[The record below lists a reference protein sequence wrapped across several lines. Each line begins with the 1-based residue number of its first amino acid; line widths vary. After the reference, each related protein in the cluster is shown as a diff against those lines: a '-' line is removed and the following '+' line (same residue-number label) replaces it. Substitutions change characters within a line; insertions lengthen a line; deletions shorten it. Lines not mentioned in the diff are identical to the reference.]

1 MKRIFM
7 LSNHPLFCEGVS
19 TLLHQESGMDFIGRE
34 SDAERAIEQIRAV
47 RPDVV
52 IIDMSDTFAKACS
65 IVARIFD
72 EKLNAKI
79 VGLNLNDNTMCV
91 YREEEKEIHGVADL
105 MDALSCDGETQ
116 VNQKGGSQDSTV
128 THFGIL
134 ANQ

>member
-1 MKRIFM
+1 
-7 LSNHPLFCEGVS
+7 
-19 TLLHQESGMDFIGRE
+19 MDFIGRE

-91 YREEEKEIHGVADL
+91 YREEEKEIHGVEDL
-105 MDALSCDGETQ
+105 MDALSCVGETQ

-128 THFGIL
+128 THFGVL

>member
-19 TLLHQESGMDFIGRE
+19 TLLHQESGMDFVGRE
-34 SDAERAIEQIRAV
+34 SDAERAIEQIRV
-47 RPDVV
+47 LRPDVV
-52 IIDMSDTFAKACS
+52 IIDTSDTFAKACS

-91 YREEEKEIHGVADL
+91 YREEERVIRGVEDL
-105 MDALSCDGETQ
+105 MSAISCDGETQ
-116 VNQKGGSQDSTV
+116 MNQKGGSSISTV
-128 THFGIL
+128 THLGEL